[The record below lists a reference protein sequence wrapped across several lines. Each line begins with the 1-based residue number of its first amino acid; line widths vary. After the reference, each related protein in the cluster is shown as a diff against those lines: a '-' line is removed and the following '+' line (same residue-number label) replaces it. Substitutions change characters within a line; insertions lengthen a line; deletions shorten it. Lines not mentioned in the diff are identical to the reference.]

1 MFLEQLGMLGF
12 VFWKLSNGLIP
23 SNQELKRL
31 NRPTPRVELGLE
43 LKNLASACIDVSD
56 GLEQD
61 LSHILETSSVG
72 AVIEVEKIP
81 ISESL
86 HVHIKSTNDWS
97 IPLCGG
103 DDYELCFT
111 VPEGNNEVLKKVSK
125 SCNINITRIGV
136 ITESLRLQIEGFD
149 GPRKSYQHF

>member
-1 MFLEQLGMLGF
+1 M
-12 VFWKLSNGLIP
+12 
-23 SNQELKRL
+23 
-31 NRPTPRVELGLE
+31 E
-43 LKNLASACIDVSD
+43 LKNLASACIDISD

-61 LSHILETSSVG
+61 LSHILATSSVG

-86 HVHIKSTNDWS
+86 HSHVNVTHDWS

-111 VPEGNNEVLKKVSK
+111 IPEGNEEVLKKISK
-125 SCNINITRIGV
+125 SCNVNITRIGV
-136 ITESLRLQIEGFD
+136 VTESLGLLIKGFD